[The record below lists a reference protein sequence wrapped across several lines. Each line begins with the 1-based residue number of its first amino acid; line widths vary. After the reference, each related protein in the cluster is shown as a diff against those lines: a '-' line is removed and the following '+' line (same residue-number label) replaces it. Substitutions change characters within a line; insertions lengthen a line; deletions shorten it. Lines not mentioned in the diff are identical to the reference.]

1 VKKTTLKIGH
11 LRTKKFL
18 SVVEK
23 IQKDF
28 PKYHLIVELDSSGL
42 FSTTYFLWVRELDY
56 IDEVLKIFDDEL
68 HL

>member
-1 VKKTTLKIGH
+1 MKKTTLKIGH

-18 SVVEK
+18 KIVEK

-28 PKYHLIVELDSSGL
+28 PKYHLIAELESSGW
-42 FSTTYFLWVRELDY
+42 FSTTYFLWVRESDY
-56 IDEVLKIFDDEL
+56 IDEVLEIFDDEL